1 MWQQFYSCL
10 PFICSRA
17 LQKVG
22 SLGSPLFE
30 PVCLAN
36 TLSVTFRRAL
46 QLQQRKK
53 SWLTSDDCAQS
64 DPKLAD
70 CDATPQNQT
79 VSDRHELLRRDEVL
93 GRHEPPAGR
102 RQHRCRWSTT
112 AAVLPRA
119 ETCACAAAKLM
130 LCNTPGMRR
139 RL

>member
-1 MWQQFYSCL
+1 MYY
-10 PFICSRA
+10 
-17 LQKVG
+17 VG
-22 SLGSPLFE
+22 KISSLWGKLSFFRMDIAVDPAR
-30 PVCLAN
+30 LAN
-36 TLSVTFRRAL
+36 TLRVTARRAL
-46 QLQQRKK
+46 QLQHRSK
-53 SWLTSDDCAQS
+53 SWLTSDDCAPS

-70 CDATPQNQT
+70 GDAVPQNQT

-112 AAVLPRA
+112 AAGP
-119 ETCACAAAKLM
+119 CPAAKLM